1 MKKIYLASIDHLK
14 KDGKLLYQKYSQLAQ
29 QYGFELLDMPDDYF
43 KLTLDEER
51 ANKLANDKL
60 ELMKKSD
67 IIVCDCND
75 FRCDNEPMGESGL
88 TLGIGYGLK
97 KACYCY
103 MSDARKHS
111 ERYTGKTHVNSE
123 GRIVDENGAFF
134 ENDPLNLMLYYSS
147 KLVQGSFMDCLK
159 VIEKEQ
165 KDVCR

>member
-1 MKKIYLASIDHLK
+1 MLYTKFMKKIYLASIDHLK
-14 KDGKLLYQKYSQLAQ
+14 KDGKQLYQKYSQLAQ

-111 ERYTGKTHVNSE
+111 E
-123 GRIVDENGAFF
+123 NGAFF